1 MSNATDMA
9 GRLARPERTFLPLL
23 RQGLS
28 AHALPITLAL
38 TYVLALKVSG
48 TFNAT
53 VGGLSSAEALLG
65 MVSFSVPVA
74 LLSLLLFLFGH
85 MALTDRPDRPAR
97 VLWTRFKGVL
107 TSPRQMATGLPMF
120 AALILF
126 IYGFTVFKATI
137 PSFIPFSWDQ
147 TMDRWDVALHFGYR
161 PWELLQ
167 PVLGHPLITMALNV
181 NYNLWFFVMNMFW
194 VYYAF
199 LSKPS
204 AERTRFFVAFMLI
217 WSLGG
222 TLAAIFSSSAGPC
235 FYGRIG
241 LSPDPYA
248 PLMAYLNHVHDI
260 YPLWALDTQNMLWD
274 YRSAGSV
281 FGGISAMPSMHNAT
295 TLLFVLTAWNKGI
308 WLRNVLIAHMML
320 VFIASVHL
328 GWHYA
333 VDGYGAWLI
342 ALPLWWIAGRIAAWW
357 EAKPHVES
365 FRARVA
371 HV

>member
-1 MSNATDMA
+1 MQQWADCP
-9 GRLARPERTFLPLL
+9 AR
-23 RQGLS
+23 
-28 AHALPITLAL
+28 
-38 TYVLALKVSG
+38 
-48 TFNAT
+48 
-53 VGGLSSAEALLG
+53 EALLG

-85 MALTDRPDRPAR
+85 MALTDRPDSGARALDALQGRADLTTANGDGSAHVRCADPVHLWLHRLQGHHPVLHSLPGTRP
-97 VLWTRFKGVL
+97 WTGG
-107 TSPRQMATGLPMF
+107 TWH
-120 AALILF
+120 F
-126 IYGFTVFKATI
+126 I
-137 PSFIPFSWDQ
+137 
-147 TMDRWDVALHFGYR
+147 FGYR

-199 LSKPS
+199 PQQAIGGTHALFRCLH
-204 AERTRFFVAFMLI
+204 ADLVA
-217 WSLGG
+217 GR

-308 WLRNVLIAHMML
+308 WLRNVLIAHMVL

-357 EAKPHVES
+357 E
-365 FRARVA
+365 
-371 HV
+371 